1 MSEAQAE
8 AVSVERPPRKTL
20 TTSAILVLAGR
31 VLALVLA
38 LFVLRAVIASN
49 PTPIGAIQP
58 LAMAG
63 ILLAAGFARR
73 SLSSLLAV
81 GYVLTFL
88 VFLILRPL
96 ADETFIPVHYDYPIL
111 LDRVLFLGSLP
122 IIWLQDLF
130 YVPGRVGV
138 LDMVLS
144 SVYVTYFFA
153 PHVMALIVW
162 RTRPQLFPKA
172 LVAISLTFLIGL
184 FFYFA
189 IPTAP
194 PWLASD
200 RGDIDADVVRV
211 LPEISAQLAGDTY
224 DEASRAVGQNE
235 VAAMPSLHT
244 ALTTMVAL
252 ILASYGRRW
261 RWLGITYVALMGT
274 ALVYLGEHY
283 VIDEIA
289 GIALAVGVWKLLSHH
304 RMFAGLPRRAEI
316 EDEES
321 LEMTP
326 EDRVA

>member
-111 LDRVLFLGSLP
+111 FDRVLFLGSLP
-122 IIWLQDLF
+122 MIWLQDLF

-326 EDRVA
+326 EDHVA